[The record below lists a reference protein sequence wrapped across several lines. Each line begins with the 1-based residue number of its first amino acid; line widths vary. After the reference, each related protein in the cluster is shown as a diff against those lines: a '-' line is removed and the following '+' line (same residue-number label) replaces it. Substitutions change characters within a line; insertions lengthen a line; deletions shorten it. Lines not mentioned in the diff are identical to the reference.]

1 MKRLEY
7 VAALREL
14 ADYIESHE
22 LPDTIEGYWSHQVN
36 DTFGPMT
43 LFINTRNKRDFGTL
57 CAGLGSFEKVV
68 TDYSTGA
75 EVKLPAGM
83 KVHVS
88 IGREQVCKRVVI
100 GTKIVPAKEEKI
112 IPAEPEHEVE
122 IVKWECP
129 ESFIALKEESN
140 AE

>member
-14 ADYIESHE
+14 ADYLVTHE
-22 LPDTIEGYWSHQVN
+22 LPDTIAGYYSGDLRQ
-36 DTFGPMT
+36 TFEPHT
-43 LFINTRNKRDFGTL
+43 LFITTRNKKDFGSL

-75 EVKLPAGM
+75 EVKLPGGM

-88 IGREQVCKRVVI
+88 ISRDMVCQRVVV
-100 GTKIVPAKEEKI
+100 GTKIVPAKEEEI
-112 IPAEPEHEVE
+112 IPAEPEHEEEV
-122 IVKWECP
+122 VKWVCP
-129 ESFIALKEESN
+129 ESFIALAKEE
-140 AE
+140 A